1 MRYKNKITSFIIILA
16 AFTVFAVASP
26 IYAATTNTKSDPS
39 VTQTL
44 TKTYNADPSV
54 QIGMLVKLKKGD
66 TNSVVALDGNSVRDL
81 LGVAV
86 SQNSTSLSLTPSVI
100 TAQQVLVTT
109 SGRVGV
115 LVSNQNGPI
124 KSGDGLAVSSI
135 DGVAMA
141 AAATQKQ
148 IIGKAAGDFNGK
160 NNVIG
165 TITVKDNLNKQQKV
179 TISRLYAVISPSSNP
194 QYQQQVDFVPGFM
207 TSIANTAAGKSVSV
221 ARIYMSLAVL
231 VSTVIIAGNLMYAGV
246 RSGMI
251 AVGRNPLSKK
261 SIIRSLIQTAIVALI
276 VFIIGVFAVYL
287 LLKL

>member
-1 MRYKNKITSFIIILA
+1 MLRKIKRINLIAA
-16 AFTVFAVASP
+16 AFIVTIMAVSLP
-26 IYAATTNTKSDPS
+26 VHAATSSKSDAS
-39 VTQTL
+39 VNQTL
-44 TKTYNADPSV
+44 TKTYNADTSV

-66 TNSVVALDGNSVRDL
+66 SSSVTALDGNSVKDL

-86 SQNSTSLSLTPSVI
+86 SQNSTSISLTPSVV

-115 LVSNQNGPI
+115 LVSDQNGPI
-124 KSGDGLAVSSI
+124 KSGDNLALSSI

-141 AAATQKQ
+141 ANANQQQ
-148 IIGKAAGDFNGK
+148 IIGKAASDFTGK

-165 TITVKDNLNKQQKV
+165 TIKMKDSTNKQQNV
-179 TISRLYAVISPSSNP
+179 NIGRVYAVIAPSSNP
-194 QYQQQVDFVPGFM
+194 QFQQQVDYIPGFL
-207 TSIANTAAGKSVSV
+207 TAIANTAAGKSVSV
-221 ARIYMSLAVL
+221 ARIYLSLAVL
-231 VSTVIIAGNLMYAGV
+231 ISTVIISGNLMYAGV

-276 VFIIGVFAVYL
+276 VFISGVFAVYL